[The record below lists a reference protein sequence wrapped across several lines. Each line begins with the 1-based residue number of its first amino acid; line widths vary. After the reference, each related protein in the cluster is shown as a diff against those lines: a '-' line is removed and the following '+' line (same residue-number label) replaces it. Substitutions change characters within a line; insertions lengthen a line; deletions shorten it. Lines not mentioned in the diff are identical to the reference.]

1 MPVGAWSIDMSATL
15 SVNLEAGNTVITRT
29 LTFPSDDAADRA
41 AIAIWEFAQKQ
52 VDGGVRRRAKPEQP
66 AAPAVEARS

>member
-1 MPVGAWSIDMSATL
+1 MSATL
-15 SVNLEAGNTVITRT
+15 SVNLAAGNTVITRT

-52 VDGGVRRRAKPEQP
+52 VDGSSRRRPKTDQS
-66 AAPAVEARS
+66 AAPAADERS